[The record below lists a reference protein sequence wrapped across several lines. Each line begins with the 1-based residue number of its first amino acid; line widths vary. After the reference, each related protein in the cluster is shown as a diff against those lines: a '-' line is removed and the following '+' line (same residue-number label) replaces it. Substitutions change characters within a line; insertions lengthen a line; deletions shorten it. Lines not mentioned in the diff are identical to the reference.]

1 MVLLLPRLPGPAAE
15 ILLDELLAHEFGVG
29 YVFDSNDL
37 PASVRFGA
45 TGGAMV
51 NPRQLAQ
58 LRGRLLRLAK
68 SKGFPNT
75 RDRTSLARFD
85 AEASAMLVEQ
95 PIFTSGEA
103 LRDDVW
109 AFFGVSLAPD
119 IVHWR
124 FGTAR
129 KRYLGGVRNTFQRL
143 WMRGR
148 ALDRGTDHPKRWQLL
163 EELTEDALV
172 QITERPSLGG
182 DPLLA
187 TAIAEGWLRATHH
200 HGKSAMEPIMRRAA
214 LRMRIWN
221 ETRSLADLPSEQL
234 AVVIAAA
241 FDIPAE
247 QGESATGAIER
258 LSVKPS
264 GVTKQPS
271 ADGKGAKRQQSDYPI
286 RTRDVLSSA
295 KSRAATLILNEA
307 RNRRWLSPKSI
318 TALNVLRDG
327 KRDLTSS
334 ERNAFNYLLGRL
346 RSAAILPEEISQLSQ
361 AVASTNSSS
370 ADQVSEERPS
380 STRKRRRAILRAK

>member
-15 ILLDELLAHEFGVG
+15 ILLDELLAHGLRVG
-29 YVFDSNDL
+29 YVFDPNDL
-37 PASVRFGA
+37 PAAVRFGA
-45 TGGAMV
+45 TGGTTVGPA
-51 NPRQLAQ
+51 QLAQ
-58 LRGRLLRLAK
+58 LRERLLRLAK
-68 SKGFPNT
+68 SKGFPSA
-75 RDRTSLARFD
+75 RDRTALARFD
-85 AEASAMLVEQ
+85 AETSAMLVEQ

-148 ALDRGTDHPKRWQLL
+148 ALDRGTNHPERWQLL

-187 TAIAEGWLRATHH
+187 TAIAEGWLHAALH

-234 AVVIAAA
+234 AVVLAGA
-241 FDIPAE
+241 FDMPAE
-247 QGESATGAIER
+247 QGESTTGARER

-264 GVTKQPS
+264 GVTNPPS
-271 ADGKGAKRQQSDYPI
+271 ADGKGAKRQQSEYPI
-286 RTRDVLSSA
+286 GARDVLSSA
-295 KSRAATLILNEA
+295 KSCAATLILNEA
-307 RNRRWLSPKSI
+307 KKRRWLSPKSI
-318 TALNVLRDG
+318 NALNVLRDG

-334 ERNAFNYLLGRL
+334 ERKSFNYLLGRL

-361 AVASTNSSS
+361 AIASTISSS
-370 ADQVSEERPS
+370 TDQVSEERRS
-380 STRKRRRAILRAK
+380 STRRRRRAILRAK